1 MRTRDLLVLT
11 LGGDEAE
18 HVLSDDA
25 EAEDMSDLHRQA
37 DALGLQQL
45 TAMAEIMDDT
55 LGHMAGAASPRMRLE
70 LLAAKLLAGRASGF
84 AAEAPALAGAGA
96 RGSSAAPSATQ
107 GSARGGFVDA
117 QRPSGFNDGATA
129 PQSGHD
135 TPTQAAAPTATPQAI
150 QAATT
155 EHDAGSQ
162 PQAASN
168 VPSIPEDIQRNG
180 TVDERWDAIVAAL
193 PLDVRAYINRERV
206 PRVMLAMD
214 RKSGRQRLWIKFETP
229 LDKYAFARLDSAHA
243 GAQRVRPRRR
253 LGAH

>member
-135 TPTQAAAPTATPQAI
+135 TPPRP
-150 QAATT
+150 
-155 EHDAGSQ
+155 
-162 PQAASN
+162 P
-168 VPSIPEDIQRNG
+168 
-180 TVDERWDAIVAAL
+180 L
-193 PLDVRAYINRERV
+193 PLPHRKPSRPPPRSMMPVRSRRQ
-206 PRVMLAMD
+206 PRT
-214 RKSGRQRLWIKFETP
+214 S
-229 LDKYAFARLDSAHA
+229 LDPGGHS
-243 GAQRVRPRRR
+243 AQRHR
-253 LGAH
+253 G